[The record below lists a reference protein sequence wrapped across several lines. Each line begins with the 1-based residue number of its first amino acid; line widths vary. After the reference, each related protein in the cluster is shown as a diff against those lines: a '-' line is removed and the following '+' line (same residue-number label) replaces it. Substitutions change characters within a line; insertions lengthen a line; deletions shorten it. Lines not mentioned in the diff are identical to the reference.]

1 MTPSIVGDLGYIQ
14 LKHIESTKQ
23 KRISEPARK
32 CKPFN
37 IDTTMIMMIT
47 APHDE
52 GIGGVSKV
60 DPFLHQDESFQDL
73 A

>member
-1 MTPSIVGDLGYIQ
+1 M
-14 LKHIESTKQ
+14 
-23 KRISEPARK
+23 
-32 CKPFN
+32 PFN
-37 IDTTMIMMIT
+37 IDTTIITMIT

-52 GIGGVSKV
+52 GIEGVSKV